1 MTHHL
6 ITKIAP
12 FFLLL
17 ILSCML
23 LYEAWYDSPTYDE
36 PANMAAGFDYVYNH
50 DFRLYPDNPPLVKL
64 LTGLALFP
72 IRRAIQ
78 FPKDSP
84 FYHTSSSFDPY
95 KLGTEFLYHSGGN
108 PQWIMFL
115 SRIPNI
121 LITVSLAI
129 LLYLSAKKLYGMNAG
144 LIALLFYTTDP
155 NIRGHGH
162 ILAFD
167 IPLAFVSLL
176 FFYIFFLLYHQPR
189 KSLFYACMLSLG
201 SIIGFLTKFSFLFV
215 FIIFSIGLAIL
226 LFKQKRALS
235 NIFILKLWLAI
246 LIATFIGIWI
256 LSIFTG
262 YNKKTF
268 DYDKLPLISSTQ
280 QAFRSDL
287 AWNIITKSPVP
298 YFYTAG
304 LRTMFAHNIVS
315 QPTFFLGEVR
325 PRNDWFFY
333 FPVSFLLKVP
343 LPIII
348 LIVYTLYILFINVI
362 RHKQFQI
369 RQFFPFVAGGMFM
382 LFMMFFSHINNT
394 FRYLLPAYILFIFG
408 TSQIINLINLKKLK
422 IQIFIIV
429 VFSSLLLTS
438 LFSFP
443 YDLSYTNEL
452 TGIPPQGY
460 KFLSD
465 SEVDWGQD
473 LKRLADWLKMQKL
486 IDKEITLSIV
496 TTADPA
502 SYGIRYKPLRFDDLD
517 KLQGLVVLS
526 AANLMLG
533 DHTVTSTPEYKLG
546 MIRAPLDALREKLP
560 EAVIGKSIFV
570 YKF

>member
-17 ILSCML
+17 ILSCIL

-50 DFRLYPDNPPLVKL
+50 DFRLYPDNPPFVKML
-64 LTGLALFP
+64 SGLALLP
-72 IRRAIQ
+72 IYTSIN

-84 FYHTSSSFDPY
+84 YYRQPSSFDPY

-176 FFYIFFLLYHQPR
+176 FFYIFSLLYYQPKKR
-189 KSLFYACMLSLG
+189 LFYACILSLG

-226 LFKQKRALS
+226 LFKQKKAIS
-235 NIFILKLWLAI
+235 NIFILRLWLAI
-246 LIATFIGIWI
+246 LIATFIGIWM

-268 DYDKLPLISSTQ
+268 DYEQLPLISSAQ

-348 LIVYTLYILFINVI
+348 LIVYTLYILFIYVI
-362 RHKQFQI
+362 RHNQFQI

-394 FRYLLPAYILFIFG
+394 FRYLLPAYILFIIG
-408 TSQIINLINLKKLK
+408 TSQIINLINLRKLK

-473 LKRLADWLKMQKL
+473 VARLAIWLKKENL
-486 IDKEITLSIV
+486 IDTEITSTLL
-496 TTADPA
+496 TTADP
-502 SYGIRYKPLRFDDLD
+502 SYYGIKHKPLTFENLTSV
-517 KLQGLVVLS
+517 KGIVAIS
-526 AANLMLG
+526 ASNLKLG
-533 DHTVTSTPEYKLG
+533 DWMITSSTDYKLG
-546 MIRAPLDALREKLP
+546 MVKAPLDSLRQKKP
-560 EAVIGKSIFV
+560 DAIIGKSIFV
-570 YKF
+570 YK